1 MATAIT
7 ANELSE
13 EVHVSLRHLRRLS
26 GDGEV
31 HEEKG
36 RFGDEDVVGA
46 RVLPALLRKELCQRS
61 ALLGAPRRIL
71 TTIRVSLI
79 GGVPFPKLVSP
90 FQPSL
95 KGTWLHVDQG
105 RRGAATALAGPTK
118 KEGCVRAVDKGG
130 VWAAA
135 ALL

>member
-36 RFGDEDVVGA
+36 RFGDEDVGGA

-61 ALLGAPRRIL
+61 ALPEALRRIL
-71 TTIRVSLI
+71 TTIRVGLI
-79 GGVPFPKLVSP
+79 GGVPLPKLVSP
-90 FQPSL
+90 FSTKL
-95 KGTWLHVDQG
+95 EGH
-105 RRGAATALAGPTK
+105 LAS
-118 KEGCVRAVDKGG
+118 R
-130 VWAAA
+130 
-135 ALL
+135 